1 MYMYVWLLYCI
12 YVYALYAC
20 IVCIYV
26 SIYIWFPMLMSG
38 ISDSHAPREQI
49 WDGVL
54 RLPKAVNMSIL
65 SAFSDSF
72 PSFCQLTM
80 VAR

>member
-1 MYMYVWLLYCI
+1 
-12 YVYALYAC
+12 
-20 IVCIYV
+20 
-26 SIYIWFPMLMSG
+26 MLMSG